1 MGGTEKEGTMTTK
14 RRARKWYLVAHI
26 VAAGAWIGIDAVLGV
41 LVCTALISDDTTVV
55 ATSLQALEL
64 FAVWPMLTAAVL
76 TLGTG
81 VVLGMITKYGLV
93 RYWWVAVKLAVNV
106 LMVLLIFF
114 ALRPGLYDAAEY
126 GRQLAAGATPEGDP
140 SGLLPPVVVAPSL
153 LLFASVLSVFKPWG
167 RVRKE
172 SHAPA
177 RGNDRADQ
185 ALRNDRRGRGP
196 EPVGARR

>member
-1 MGGTEKEGTMTTK
+1 MTAK
-14 RRARKWYLVAHI
+14 RRLGARARKGYLVAHI

-41 LVCTALISDDTTVV
+41 LVCTALISTDADVV
-55 ATSLQALEL
+55 ATSLRALEL
-64 FAVWPMLTAAVL
+64 FAVWPMLIAAVL

-81 VVLGMITKYGLV
+81 VVLGVGTKYGLV

-106 LMVLLIFF
+106 VMVLLILF

-126 GRQLAAGATPEGDP
+126 GRQLAAGRTPQGDP
-140 SGLLPPVVVAPSL
+140 AGLLYPVIVAPSL

-172 SHAPA
+172 HHDPA
-177 RGNDRADQ
+177 SRNDRTDQ
-185 ALRNDRRGRGP
+185 ALRNGRRGRRA